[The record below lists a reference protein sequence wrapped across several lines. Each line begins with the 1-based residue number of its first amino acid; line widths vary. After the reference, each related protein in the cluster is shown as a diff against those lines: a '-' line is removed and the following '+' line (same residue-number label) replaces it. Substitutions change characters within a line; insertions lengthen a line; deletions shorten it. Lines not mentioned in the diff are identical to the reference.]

1 MMKKTIMSLAVVSAL
16 FSGGAMAAFNS
27 NGQADQSASNATLN
41 FTGKVTSSLC
51 QVSTDDIS
59 KTISLGEISA
69 SQLKNGTGRA
79 PSHTFTVDLVNCDT
93 TLNSVSY
100 VIQDGN
106 GAPSQ
111 GQATSAYLI
120 PKSGDTSARGV
131 GVFITDATGSA
142 IQIGQTQNHGV
153 IKDSSGSA
161 LGNQTISLAAYI
173 GTANA
178 QAGTTNGS
186 TLTAGTVDATG
197 VMTIRTA
204 AAPTEGV

>member
-1 MMKKTIMSLAVVSAL
+1 MKKTIMPLAVVSAL
-16 FSGGAMAAFNS
+16 LSGSAMAAFNS
-27 NGQADQSASNATLN
+27 NGQADQSASSATLN

-59 KTISLGEISA
+59 KTIPLGEVSA
-69 SQLKNGTGRA
+69 SQLKNSTGRA
-79 PSHTFTVDLVNCDT
+79 PSHTFTVGLVNCDS
-93 TLNSVSY
+93 TLHSVSY

-142 IQIGQTQNHGV
+142 IQIGQTQNYGV

-161 LGNQTISLAAYI
+161 LANQTISLAAYI
-173 GTANA
+173 GTASG
-178 QAGTTNGS
+178 QGGTTNGS

-197 VMTIRTA
+197 VMTIKTA
-204 AAPTEGV
+204 AAPTQGS